1 MEKVVH
7 KVLALKYRPKNF
19 NELIGQD
26 IAVETIKNSILSKN
40 LPNAYLLSGIR
51 GVGKT
56 TTARLIAQAINCKKN
71 FIQGEKCNP
80 GEYCSCKEINEFK
93 NLDVIEIDG
102 AQHTGV
108 DSTKEL
114 IASCMYAP
122 TTVKYKVIIADEFQM
137 LSKSSFAALL
147 KTLEEPPPHLKFVFC
162 TTEVKKIPI
171 TIISRC
177 QRFDLHRVS
186 IKDLLENLN
195 KISKIENGKI
205 SEGALIL
212 IAKAA
217 EGSVR
222 DSLSLLD
229 RALVSQDIEEKEIDE
244 TYIRKMLGLADKSKL
259 LRLLNFIFQG
269 NQKESLESLRELIN
283 EGVEPSNF
291 LNDLLEIIY
300 FIQQKKNIG
309 NLDSDLSI
317 SESEQEAVN
326 LMSNNVSTSTLI
338 VFWQLILKVL
348 EELSIVSSPIL
359 SLEMLVVRLVHL
371 EGMPSYEDVLESL
384 KKNNSSQAEVNSNVT
399 IDRENDKKIFSNE
412 TDEIANISKDQ
423 IKNTTQTKPI
433 LSSLNPKNLPK
444 DIIVG
449 KISSFEEL
457 ILLSARKKEI
467 QLKYDLENNV
477 NLIKFFEGK
486 IDISFN
492 ENLDKN
498 FVRNLSKKLLEWT
511 GTRWVITL
519 TKKIGKKTFSELQ
532 SIKKKELLDQ
542 EKKGEIYKKFKNIFS
557 DGELLEVKKED

>member
-122 TTVKYKVIIADEFQM
+122 TTAKYKVIIADEFQM

-177 QRFDLHRVS
+177 QRFDLLRVS

-229 RALVSQDIEEKEIDE
+229 RALVSQNIEEKEIDE
-244 TYIRKMLGLADKSKL
+244 TYIRKMLGLADKLKL
-259 LRLLNFIFQG
+259 LRLLSFIFQG
-269 NQKESLESLRELIN
+269 DQKKSLESLRELIN
-283 EGVEPSNF
+283 EGIEPSNF

-371 EGMPSYEDVLESL
+371 KGMPSYEDVLESL
-384 KKNNSSQAEVNSNVT
+384 KKNNLSQAEVNSNII
-399 IDRENDKKIFSNE
+399 IDRENDKKIFLNE
-412 TDEIANISKDQ
+412 TEEITNISKDQ

-477 NLIKFFEGK
+477 NLIKFSEGK